1 LIELVFEGFKEQ
13 VSQIGAEPETAD
25 FKAL

>member
-1 LIELVFEGFKEQ
+1 LIELVFESFKEQ